1 MDSANE
7 FGRRLR
13 EIRSWRQLS
22 IRATAELS
30 GLSYS
35 YLAKIERGEKP
46 VNNRQVLEAVARTL
60 RVSPAEL
67 TGKPYAPADQVS
79 EDVRAGVLAV
89 EDALTGWW
97 VGEVPDRPRR
107 PWETVRADL
116 ARLNQVLRPNAEFA
130 AQVELLPGLIQ
141 DLLTAAADP
150 AHRRDALVGL
160 LATYK
165 SAAYLVHD
173 LGFTGLPTIA
183 VDRMRQ
189 AADELDD
196 PMWTTYAA
204 YQRAQ
209 LLSGANRPRQYQ
221 LAVEVAEAPGG
232 RTETRGLAHLT
243 AALASAAQGHDD
255 AARTHLGEAA
265 ELAELIDA
273 DVSPWAQTNFGRT
286 NVGIWQVTIG
296 LELGM
301 GARVAEIAATVEPGG
316 VSQSRQAAFWMD
328 LGRGLLTERKTRNRG
343 LAALLK
349 AERIA
354 PQKVRNNVFVREAV
368 ADLLRQARRDA
379 GGRELRGLAYRM
391 GVSPTG

>member
-22 IRATAELS
+22 VRATAELS

-60 RVSPAEL
+60 RVSPTEL

-79 EDVRAGVLAV
+79 DDVRAGVLAV

-116 ARLNQVLRPNAEFA
+116 DRLNQVLRPNADFA

-141 DLLTAAADP
+141 DLLTAATDP
-150 AHRRDALVGL
+150 AHRGDALVGL

-173 LGFTGLPTIA
+173 LGFAGLPTIA

-243 AALASAAQGHDD
+243 AALASAAQGHEE

-301 GARVAEIAATVEPGG
+301 GARVAEIAATVRPGG

-328 LGRGLLTERKTRNRG
+328 LGRGLLTERKTRDRG

-349 AERIA
+349 AERMA

-368 ADLLRQARRDA
+368 ADLIGSARRDA

-391 GVSPTG
+391 GAAPTG